1 MDIVQLPNIPMISD
15 RVPNELYDSLIRE
28 SKTVFNKKTY
38 LKNKDLAG
46 HINHEYGLPENIK
59 IFSPYIVKLAK
70 KLFSE
75 LDSSTRK
82 LHNIEDLRLK
92 DLWVNFQK
100 KHEFNPMHIHSG
112 LFSFVIFV
120 QIPFE
125 LHDES
130 EMFNANGDFTSRLQF
145 VYSNV
150 LGKISQFTIDVS
162 KSDQKRILLFPSL
175 LNHMVYPFYTDDGF
189 RVTVSGNVHA

>member
-28 SKTVFNKKTY
+28 SKAVFNKKTY